1 MGLKDISFSFQ
12 RTYAGFSFLF
22 SWNRAMRFNGLIPRK
37 ENNTSKS
44 GLAGVWCDQYLCLTG
59 RTAVFCCDTPT
70 VLTVYIFKMST
81 GQTLKLTMRNYTFT
95 VRYILDNVSVTF
107 HTCHDSTCS
116 AFLIKMESTEKTR
129 TPELK
134 SLWCNRYCIF
144 LVCLKLFQL
153 LSTVGY
159 VRVFSS
165 RVFIDLCTPSI
176 PQTPEPTV
184 HLKSAGVTGALKPN
198 AVETQITYVGPALPR
213 VDDIIK
219 CVPLAVDKMK
229 TIPDLKN

>member
-107 HTCHDSTCS
+107 HTSWLDLFCISDKNGVDREDATAWTEIPVMQQILYLSRLFEVISTLIYCWLRASVQLSCVYWFVHPFHPTDSR
-116 AFLIKMESTEKTR
+116 AYSTSEICRCYWSFKAEHGWNPNYLCR
-129 TPELK
+129 S
-134 SLWCNRYCIF
+134 SL
-144 LVCLKLFQL
+144 
-153 LSTVGY
+153 
-159 VRVFSS
+159 
-165 RVFIDLCTPSI
+165 
-176 PQTPEPTV
+176 
-184 HLKSAGVTGALKPN
+184 
-198 AVETQITYVGPALPR
+198 TQSGWYH
-213 VDDIIK
+213 
-219 CVPLAVDKMK
+219 
-229 TIPDLKN
+229 